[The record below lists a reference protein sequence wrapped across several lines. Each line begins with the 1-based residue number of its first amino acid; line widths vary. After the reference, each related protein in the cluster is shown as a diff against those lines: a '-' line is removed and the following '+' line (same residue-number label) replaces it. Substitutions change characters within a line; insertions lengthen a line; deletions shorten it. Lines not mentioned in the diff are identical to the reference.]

1 MFNQSLNFD
10 FHSFSQ
16 EHLNVR
22 AALIHVLGDL
32 IQSVGVLI
40 SSVLIKIDPGLKGG
54 SNSIGVF
61 WHEKWSQFRPQNW
74 PEVPFEKDTCT

>member
-1 MFNQSLNFD
+1 MNVICSD
-10 FHSFSQ
+10 SSPQ

-40 SSVLIKIDPGLKGG
+40 SSILIKIDPGLKMADPG
-54 SNSIGVF
+54 NI
-61 WHEKWSQFRPQNW
+61 WSY
-74 PEVPFEKDTCT
+74 FEFDISF